1 MRARLSA
8 DFVARA
14 IGRSLWDFGNRVL
27 YDLCANHPHHDEDEV
42 IVAKVWLIGRSYAAA
57 IERRRDHKSPLSGD
71 AFYERTVAPKIR
83 KSGIDRW
90 FRSIS
95 DDGSNDIAL
104 TLRVHKKLMD
114 LFGSISGLE
123 KRSLASKYLHF
134 HFPGRYYIF
143 DSRAM
148 KGIQA
153 LTTGVGRNLH
163 SIRNYDETYTRFY
176 LRAQILNAELNS
188 LVGRSLSPRDVDK
201 VLLAWDREPN
211 PALPRMRGERYARR

>member
-1 MRARLSA
+1 MRSPLRA

-27 YDLCANHPHHDEDEV
+27 YDLCANHPRHDEDDV
-42 IVAKVWLIGRSYAAA
+42 IIAKVWLIGRSYAAA
-57 IERRRDHKSPLSGD
+57 IERRQDNMSPLNGD

-95 DDGSNDIAL
+95 DDSSNDIAL
-104 TLRVHKKLMD
+104 TLRVHRKLMD
-114 LFGSISGLE
+114 LFGRISGLE

-148 KGIQA
+148 KGIRA
-153 LTTGVGRNLH
+153 LTTGVGRNLP
-163 SIRNYDETYTRFY
+163 SLRDYDETYARFY
-176 LRAQILNAELNS
+176 LRAQTLNVELDS

-201 VLLAWDREPN
+201 ILLAWDR
-211 PALPRMRGERYARR
+211 

>member
-1 MRARLSA
+1 MGARLSA

-14 IGRSLWDFGNRVL
+14 IGPSLWDFGNRVL
-27 YDLCANHPHHDEDEV
+27 YDLCANYPHHDEDDL

-57 IERRRDHKSPLSGD
+57 IERRQDNTRPLNAN

-95 DDGSNDIAL
+95 DDFSNDIAL
-104 TLRVHKKLMD
+104 TLRVHRKLMD
-114 LFGSISGLE
+114 LFGRISGLE

-134 HFPGRYYIF
+134 HFPERYYIF

-148 KGIQA
+148 KGIRA
-153 LTTGVGRNLH
+153 LTTGVGRNLP
-163 SIRNYDETYTRFY
+163 SLRDYDEAYARFY
-176 LRAQILNAELNS
+176 LRAQTLNSELNS
-188 LVGRSLSPRDVDK
+188 LVGRSLSPRDLDK

-211 PALPRMRGERYARR
+211 PALPRMNGQTDACR